1 MGFMTSLS
9 YFGALVLQPFGG
21 ALADRC
27 SKRALMI
34 GSDAVCGVAM
44 LALGG
49 LALCGAMQVW
59 QVLAVAA
66 VSAVCTALFQP
77 AVNSLIP
84 QLVPAGDLLQASSLI
99 NGTGSALQMLG
110 NAAGGFLTVVCGVP
124 GIILFNGLTFLF
136 SAATECFI
144 RAGRAPAGSGAP
156 GPAAVLGDLRAG
168 ICYLKGQGGLAR
180 HDAGRRGNEPD
191 LRGLCRHCLC
201 LVPGKR
207 DEHRAVRAVPWGR
220 KCGDAGRH
228 GADGAA
234 SDTREPAVPCV
245 CGQHG
250 ADLRAVHCGDGRTGV
265 LGLHGALCA
274 ERLFQY
280 GVQYVPLPFHHAG
293 DARGVP
299 RAGLSR
305 CLPRSATAG
314 LRSRWWPTARWPMR
328 GARARSAWPARSP
341 PCCPPSP
348 SVQTGPCGGFCGGK
362 GQNKQDREI
371 PQRKSPGRSIR
382 AAGSRLGKQRFHQR
396 GRQLAADRG
405 RGGGGCSGHTTRW
418 SRRATGRT

>member
-1 MGFMTSLS
+1 MPNNKTAARGGLWTRDFLLVWQGMAESRIGSVLYSIAIGIWVYNKTGSAALMGFMTSLS

-84 QLVPAGDLLQASSLI
+84 QLVPAGDLLRASSLI

-168 ICYLKGQGGLAR
+168 ICYLKGQGGLAGMML
-180 HDAGRRGNEPD
+180 AG
-191 LRGLCRHCLC
+191 
-201 LVPGKR
+201 
-207 DEHRAVRAVPWGR
+207 
-220 KCGDAGRH
+220 
-228 GADGAA
+228 
-234 SDTREPAVPCV
+234 
-245 CGQHG
+245 
-250 ADLRAVHCGDGRTGV
+250 
-265 LGLHGALCA
+265 
-274 ERLFQY
+274 
-280 GVQYVPLPFHHAG
+280 
-293 DARGVP
+293 
-299 RAGLSR
+299 
-305 CLPRSATAG
+305 ATMN
-314 LRSRWWPTARWPMR
+314 LT
-328 GARARSAWPARSP
+328 
-341 PCCPPSP
+341 
-348 SVQTGPCGGFCGGK
+348 CGGFAGIAYAWCLEK
-362 GQNKQDREI
+362 GMSTGQYGLFLGAESAAMLAAMALMALRPI
-371 PQRKSPGRSIR
+371 PGNRQYRVF
-382 AAGSRLGKQRFHQR
+382 AGSMALTCG
-396 GRQLAADRG
+396 LYIAAMAAQG
-405 RGGGGCSGHTTRW
+405 FWACTVLYALNAFFNTVYNMFLYPSIM
-418 SRRATGRT
+418 RATPAAYQGRVIALFAALSNGGIALSMVAYGALADAWGAGAVCLAGAVATLLPALAFGANRTLRRILRGQGAE

>member
-1 MGFMTSLS
+1 MTSLS

-84 QLVPAGDLLQASSLI
+84 QLVPAGDLLRASSLI

-156 GPAAVLGDLRAG
+156 GPAAVLGDLWAG
-168 ICYLKGQGGLAR
+168 ICYLKGRGGLAGMML
-180 HDAGRRGNEPD
+180 A
-191 LRGLCRHCLC
+191 
-201 LVPGKR
+201 
-207 DEHRAVRAVPWGR
+207 
-220 KCGDAGRH
+220 
-228 GADGAA
+228 GAA
-234 SDTREPAVPCV
+234 MNLT
-245 CGQHG
+245 
-250 ADLRAVHCGDGRTGV
+250 
-265 LGLHGALCA
+265 
-274 ERLFQY
+274 
-280 GVQYVPLPFHHAG
+280 
-293 DARGVP
+293 
-299 RAGLSR
+299 
-305 CLPRSATAG
+305 
-314 LRSRWWPTARWPMR
+314 
-328 GARARSAWPARSP
+328 
-341 PCCPPSP
+341 
-348 SVQTGPCGGFCGGK
+348 CGGFAGIAYAWCLEK
-362 GQNKQDREI
+362 GMSTGQYGLFLGAESAAMLAAMALMALRPI
-371 PQRKSPGRSIR
+371 PGNRQYRVF
-382 AAGSRLGKQRFHQR
+382 AGSMALTCG
-396 GRQLAADRG
+396 LYIAAMAAQG
-405 RGGGGCSGHTTRW
+405 FWACTVLYALNAFFNTVYNMFLYPSIM
-418 SRRATGRT
+418 RATPAAYQGRVIALFAALSNGGIALSMVAYGALADAWGAGAVCLAGAVATLLPALAFGANRTLRRILRGQGAE